1 MEDRSKQKQNK
12 IKGQRFSR
20 LKPDQ
25 INRLCRSIEHCYK
38 QIKIRKIRKKESND
52 RKNGEN

>member
-12 IKGQRFSR
+12 IKGQSFSR

-25 INRLCRSIEHCYK
+25 INRLCKSIEHCYK

-52 RKNGEN
+52 KKNGEN